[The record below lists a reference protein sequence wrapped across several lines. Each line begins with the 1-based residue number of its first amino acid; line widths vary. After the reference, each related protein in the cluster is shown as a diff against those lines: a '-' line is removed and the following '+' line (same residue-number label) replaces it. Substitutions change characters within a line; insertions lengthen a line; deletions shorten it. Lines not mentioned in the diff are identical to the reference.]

1 MLVIP
6 PLQKKVPKQLLLF
19 PELTTRVVSNLDEL
33 ALQYVNQIPVP
44 EEVCNIEAF
53 KRDMQIAF
61 KDGAKTVLSEIIDLL
76 KKYTDLHES

>member
-1 MLVIP
+1 MS
-6 PLQKKVPKQLLLF
+6 KQLSLF

-33 ALQYVNQIPVP
+33 ALQYVNQIPIP

-53 KRDMQIAF
+53 KRDMQVAF